1 MVSIKK
7 IAIFATVVTLF
18 ATSSYANHHGEKMS
32 KEDMIKEGRKVF
44 VTKSQGN
51 CLACHSVQGDAS
63 IPQTG
68 TLGPRLANMD
78 TYPKEYL
85 IEKIMDP
92 NITNPTTI
100 MPPLGRNH
108 KITKAQVEAV
118 VVYLQE
124 ITKAK

>member
-1 MVSIKK
+1 MELIKK
-7 IAIFATVVTLF
+7 VAVVVLMTTLF
-18 ATSSYANHHGEKMS
+18 SGSIYAADKAAMV
-32 KEDMIKEGRKVF
+32 KEGRKVF
-44 VTKSQGN
+44 ITKSQGN
-51 CLACHSVQGDAS
+51 CLACHSVQGDES

-78 TYPKEYL
+78 TYPKDYL
-85 IEKIMDP
+85 IKKIMDP
-92 NITNPTTI
+92 NITNPITI